1 MNLFVLLLQVIF
13 TIPLFC
19 ILEFFNKKELSNI
32 QKILIPVVYIIIL
45 SALCTEIKSNI
56 YLIVIFEVFLHNFY
70 TNHIINK
77 EILVNKK
84 EYFINSIISILLSVF
99 IYDYFISKVDSVIP
113 QAEEFRP
120 LLWFLIIIFLYNL
133 FKNNFVKVEKLKK
146 NNFIDRKR
154 EYVVITYAKLKNKY
168 YRIVKSK
175 NILVNRVIYA
185 IMIYEN
191 YKNPVLVRRFTNII
205 NRFINKE
212 SKYGIMQVE
221 SEKEVDD
228 EKSSKLVLAKMDKS
242 YTKMDNKLSDMD
254 KVCLLLKEK
263 YEDIEYINDII
274 DIYNE
279 IIEFENRYIN
289 LTTVI
294 DKLF

>member
-84 EYFINSIISILLSVF
+84 EYFINSIISILLSLF

-228 EKSSKLVLAKMDKS
+228 EKSIKLVLAKMDKS
-242 YTKMDNKLSDMD
+242 YTKMDKKLSDMD
-254 KVCLLLKEK
+254 KVSLLLKEK

-279 IIEFENRYIN
+279 IIEFENR
-289 LTTVI
+289 
-294 DKLF
+294 

>member
-84 EYFINSIISILLSVF
+84 EYFTNSLISILLSVF

-113 QAEEFRP
+113 QAEEIRP

-133 FKNNFVKVEKLKK
+133 FKNNFVKVEKTKK

-191 YKNPVLVRRFTNII
+191 YKNPALVRKLSNII
-205 NRFINKE
+205 NRFVNKE

-221 SEKEVDD
+221 SEKEIDD
-228 EKSSKLVLAKMDKS
+228 EKSIKLVLTKMDKS
-242 YTKMDNKLSDMD
+242 YTKLDKKLSDID
-254 KVCLLLKEK
+254 KVSLLLKEK
-263 YEDIEYINDII
+263 YDDIEYVNDII

-279 IIEFENRYIN
+279 IIEFENR
-289 LTTVI
+289 
-294 DKLF
+294 

>member
-228 EKSSKLVLAKMDKS
+228 EKSIKLVLAKMDKS
-242 YTKMDNKLSDMD
+242 YTKMDKKLSDMD
-254 KVCLLLKEK
+254 KVSLLLKEK
-263 YEDIEYINDII
+263 YEDIEYINDVI

-279 IIEFENRYIN
+279 IIEFENR
-289 LTTVI
+289 
-294 DKLF
+294 

>member
-228 EKSSKLVLAKMDKS
+228 EKSIKLVLAKMDKS
-242 YTKMDNKLSDMD
+242 YTKIDKKLSDMD
-254 KVCLLLKEK
+254 KVSLLLKEK
-263 YEDIEYINDII
+263 YEDIEYINDVI

-279 IIEFENRYIN
+279 IIEFENR
-289 LTTVI
+289 
-294 DKLF
+294 

>member
-32 QKILIPVVYIIIL
+32 QKILIPVIYIIIM
-45 SALCTEIKSNI
+45 SALCSEIKANI

-70 TNHIINK
+70 TNHILNK

-84 EYFINSIISILLSVF
+84 EYFINSVISILLSVF

-113 QAEEFRP
+113 QAEEIRP
-120 LLWFLIIIFLYNL
+120 LLWFLIIIFMYNL
-133 FKNNFVKVEKLKK
+133 FKDNFVKVEKTKK

-154 EYVVITYAKLKNKY
+154 EYVVVTYAKLKNKY

-175 NILVNRVIYA
+175 NILVNRIVYA

-191 YKNPVLVRRFTNII
+191 YKNPVLIRKFSNII
-205 NRFINKE
+205 NRLVNKE

-221 SEKEVDD
+221 AEKEIDD
-228 EKSSKLVLAKMDKS
+228 EKSIKLVLTKMEKS
-242 YTKMDNKLSDMD
+242 YSKLDKNLNDID
-254 KVCLLLKEK
+254 KVSLLLKEK
-263 YEDIEYINDII
+263 YDDLEYINDII

-279 IIEFENRYIN
+279 IIEFENR
-289 LTTVI
+289 
-294 DKLF
+294 